1 MRNQTKIV
9 ENTNVFMSG
18 KCLNTKITFRSYS
31 KGRIGRIEVFSSH
44 YRADTTY
51 SKPTL
56 ITRLKNALNET

>member
-1 MRNQTKIV
+1 MFKYKNLAEFEAMTA
-9 ENTNVFMSG
+9 EE
-18 KCLNTKITFRSYS
+18 ITFRSYS